1 MKKEKYLVTS
11 ALPYANGDLHIGHIA
26 GAYLPADIF
35 VRFQKLC
42 GNDVI
47 YICGSDEHGAPI
59 SIKASQENVSPKE
72 IVAKYHKRIVDA
84 FQGLNF
90 SFDNY
95 SETDRPIHY
104 KISQQFF
111 LQLLKNGYIT
121 THLTKQLYCPHC
133 KRFLPDRYV
142 EGECPYCHAPGAR
155 GDQCDVCGKLIDAI
169 ELINP
174 VCINCGSTPEVRET
188 KNWFLDLPK
197 FEPRLRSWVESKVE
211 WKDNVKRFIL
221 GWLDSGLRERA
232 ITRDLDW
239 GIPVPLEEAKGKV
252 LYVWFEAPIGYLSST
267 VEWAQKIGEP
277 EKWREYWLDPE
288 TKLIHFIGKDN
299 IPFHTIIWP
308 AVLMGQDENYV
319 LPYDVPA
326 NEYLNLEGRKIS
338 TSKNWAVWILDFLDN
353 FSADSLRY
361 YLASNAPENKDADFV
376 WKEFQ
381 LQYNSDMA
389 DVFGNFVNR
398 VLKFSSAHFRHE
410 IPYVREV
417 SPKGKLILQ
426 EIANRSNTIKECYQT
441 FKVRKA
447 ARYAVDLARFG
458 NQYFDSESPWHTI
471 KTEPL
476 KTAEA
481 MYICGELIRNLVVI
495 LYPIIPSSAEKIWQ
509 MMGFSCSIEEYGWK
523 WLSQPLKESI
533 KIGKIEP
540 AFKKIPDKLIERQIE
555 KLKTESKVSEQ
566 STKKER
572 IIMSENIDISTFQKL
587 DLRVAKIIKAEKI
600 KGADKLLKLQLNLD
614 NQEKQIVAGIA
625 EYYSPEELTGKNIVV
640 VNNLEPAIIRGEKSE
655 GMLLAAAD
663 NSNLTL
669 LTTDK
674 DIPAGTK
681 VS

>member
-1 MKKEKYLVTS
+1 LAKEKYLVTS

-35 VRFQKLC
+35 VRFQRLC
-42 GNDVI
+42 KNDVI

-59 SIKASQENVSPKE
+59 SIKASQEGVSSKE

-90 SFDNY
+90 SFDNF

-111 LQLLKNGYIT
+111 LELLKNGYIT
-121 THLTKQLYCPHC
+121 THLTQQLYCPHC
-133 KRFLPDRYV
+133 MRFLPDRYV

-155 GDQCDVCGKLIDAI
+155 GDQCDACGKLIDAT

-174 VCINCGSTPEVRET
+174 ICINCGDPPEMRET

-197 FEPRLRSWVESKVE
+197 FEPQLHSWIESKTE

-221 GWLDSGLRERA
+221 GWLDSGLKERA

-267 VEWAQKIGEP
+267 VEWAQMIGQP
-277 EKWREYWLDPE
+277 KKWKDYWLDPD

-308 AVLMGQDENYV
+308 AVLMGQDESYV

-338 TSKNWAVWILDFLDN
+338 TSKNWAVWILDFLEN
-353 FSADSLRY
+353 FSADALRY
-361 YLASNAPENKDADFV
+361 YLACNAPENKDADFV

-381 LQYNSDMA
+381 QRYNSDMA

-398 VLKFSSAHFRHE
+398 VLKFSSAHFSRQ
-410 IPYVREV
+410 IPFVKEV
-417 SPKGKLILQ
+417 SPKGKLVLQ
-426 EIANRSNTIKECYQT
+426 EIADKREEIKRCYQT

-447 ARYAVDLARFG
+447 TRYAVDLARFG
-458 NQYFDSESPWHTI
+458 NQYFDSEIPWQTI
-471 KTEPL
+471 KAEPS
-476 KTAEA
+476 KAAET

-495 LYPIIPSSAEKIWQ
+495 LYPIIPSSTEKIWK
-509 MMGFSCSIEEYGWK
+509 MLNFPGSIEEYGWE
-523 WLSQPLKESI
+523 WLSQPLAESI

-540 AFKKIPDKLIERQIE
+540 PFKKIPDELIDRQVE
-555 KLKTESKVSEQ
+555 KLKAESGVSEQ
-566 STKKER
+566 SITKEVR
-572 IIMSENIDISTFQKL
+572 SMSENIDIHTFQKL
-587 DLRVAKIIKAEKI
+587 DLRIAKIMEAEKI
-600 KGADKLLKLQLNLD
+600 KGADKLLKLRINVG

-625 EYYSPEELTGKNIVV
+625 EYYSPEELIGKNIVV
-640 VNNLEPAIIRGEKSE
+640 VNNLEPSVIKGEKSE
-655 GMLLAAAD
+655 AMLLAAAD
-663 NSNLTL
+663 NSKLAL
-669 LTTDK
+669 IITDK